1 MKHILITIL
10 SLIGILVSGC
20 ATGTV
25 VITGKVR
32 EPIPFESVKILQQYP
47 PNYESIAIV
56 NSKSE
61 EGVFT
66 NQRMVD
72 LAIEAL
78 KKQAAKVGAN
88 AVVLKTHGQQSAG
101 TVGNV
106 ISTGGGGG
114 VFAGGN
120 VMYNVFS
127 GDAIY
132 TEE

>member
-25 VITGKVR
+25 VITGIVR

-47 PNYESIAIV
+47 SKYESIAIV

-66 NQRMVD
+66 
-72 LAIEAL
+72 
-78 KKQAAKVGAN
+78 
-88 AVVLKTHGQQSAG
+88 
-101 TVGNV
+101 
-106 ISTGGGGG
+106 
-114 VFAGGN
+114 
-120 VMYNVFS
+120 
-127 GDAIY
+127 
-132 TEE
+132 